1 MGPAGVI
8 HVLDSDTD
16 RRIMQNWFY
25 AGYAMLSPK
34 PVGYFGLMQRDQPI
48 CCTTRHKLIGAQTGT
63 ISARILVFQ

>member
-1 MGPAGVI
+1 
-8 HVLDSDTD
+8 
-16 RRIMQNWFY
+16 MQNWFY

-63 ISARILVFQ
+63 ISARILVFP